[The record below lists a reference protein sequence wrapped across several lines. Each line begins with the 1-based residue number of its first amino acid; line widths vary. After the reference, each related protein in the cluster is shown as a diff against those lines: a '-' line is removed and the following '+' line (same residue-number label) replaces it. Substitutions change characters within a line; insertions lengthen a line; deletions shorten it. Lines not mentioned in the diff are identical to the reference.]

1 MDVRDAIRQRR
12 SVRRFDRDRP
22 VPREL
27 LLEVLDAGRWAPSSC
42 NLQTWDFVVA
52 EDEDLRRELA
62 REVRSLLLAPV
73 GVFVVYDR
81 ELAREGHGNIQSA
94 AACIMNMLLAATAR
108 GLASLWVNALGER
121 ARVRELLGVPEEH
134 EVLALVC
141 LGWPAGSE
149 PPPVPERRP
158 LDEVIHWNRF
168 RAGQGALPRS
178 PDPDDWTLAQIG
190 SYVRRKLQSGTRF
203 DKPDPAFFEP
213 VMEAVRAHLG
223 AGEQAFRLLDVLPG
237 PGLFSE
243 ALRKA
248 YPRAA
253 LAVMES
259 SAASH
264 FFCERRCG
272 APLGFVP
279 FPQSAGAKI
288 AASCAQ
294 ADAAAPSRE
303 SGGLAVVPSVLPAP
317 SVAAGEFDAATVL
330 FRLEGVPRGLRLQLL
345 QEAAARVRP
354 GGRVLIAYTSRRSW
368 HLPAYALRRRLGRDT
383 VEYAPAPDGNIIGP
397 YEPLAPGAVREL
409 ARACGLV
416 EVGETRL
423 QALPDFRA
431 IGPRLRSAGLGV
443 RLLAR
448 LAAIVAT
455 LLRPAAGLL
464 QPLARIRILCLKR
477 A

>member
-1 MDVRDAIRQRR
+1 MDVRDAILRRR
-12 SVRRFDRDRP
+12 SVRRFDRDRA

-42 NLQTWDFVVA
+42 NLQTWDFVVV
-52 EDEDLRRELA
+52 EDADQRRELA
-62 REVRSLLLAPV
+62 REVRSLLLAPM

-108 GLASLWVNALGER
+108 GLGSLWVNALGER
-121 ARVRELLGVPEEH
+121 ARVRELLGLPAEH

-141 LGWPAGSE
+141 LGWPAGGE
-149 PPPVPERRP
+149 APPAPERRP
-158 LDEVIHWNRF
+158 LADVVHWNRF
-168 RAGQGALPRS
+168 RAQGSLPRS

-190 SYVRRKLQSGTRF
+190 SYLRRKLQSGTRF
-203 DKPDPAFFEP
+203 DKPDPGFFEP

-223 AGEQAFRLLDVLPG
+223 AGEPEFRLLDVLPG
-237 PGLFSE
+237 PGLFTE

-279 FPQSAGAKI
+279 FPEAEGARI
-288 AASCAQ
+288 AAACAP
-294 ADAAAPSRE
+294 AGAAAPSRE
-303 SGGLAVVPSVLPAP
+303 TGGLAVVPSVLPAP
-317 SVAAGEFDAATVL
+317 ALAAGQFDAATVL
-330 FRLEGVPRGLRLQLL
+330 FRLEGLPRALRPRLL
-345 QEAAARVRP
+345 QEVAARVRP
-354 GGRVLIAYTSRRSW
+354 GGSVLIAYTSRRSW
-368 HLPAYALRRRLGRDT
+368 QLPAYALRRRLGRDT

-397 YEPLAPGAVREL
+397 YEALAPGAVRRL

-416 EVGETRL
+416 GEGETRL
-423 QALPDFRA
+423 QPLPDFRI
-431 IGPRLRSAGLGV
+431 IGPRLRGAGAGV
-443 RLLAR
+443 RVLGR
-448 LAAIVAT
+448 LAAIACA

-464 QPLARIRILCLKR
+464 QPLARIRIVCLRR